1 MRATLS
7 ATLAAAA
14 VLVATPA
21 AFAGP
26 EPSIRALQL
35 DAELALAKATD
46 LAYDFESGTSRIGAL
61 ASTQHPE
68 SREPC
73 LVTFGVVADGK
84 PTDTR
89 AYWHRVTSV
98 SVRSVLGVHE
108 LVLRGDPA
116 RAITFANPA
125 DAAAAQAAV
134 ASLVDRC
141 QRAENARQLLRT
153 GVAGVASFELSAQPG
168 TYAEARKA
176 TDVSWVGQCAMAVR
190 SQAGPVLVQRAL
202 VKFEAASDVRELSRA
217 TDGSSLYIAGPF
229 SMQGTKE
236 SFRGAGVKI
245 DVGARPAMQR
255 LAGAARLLR
264 DHCNPGATSSL

>member
-14 VLVATPA
+14 VLASPA
-21 AFAGP
+21 AFASP
-26 EPSIRALQL
+26 EPTIRTLQQAAEVALSR
-35 DAELALAKATD
+35 ATD
-46 LAYDFESGTSRIGAL
+46 LAYDFESGPSRIGAL

-73 LVTFGVVADGK
+73 LVTFGAVADGK

-89 AYWHRVTSV
+89 VYWHRVTSV
-98 SVRSVLGVHE
+98 AVRSALGVHE

-134 ASLVDRC
+134 ATLVDRC
-141 QRAENARQLLRT
+141 QRAESARRLLRD

-168 TYAEARKA
+168 SYAEARKA

-217 TDGSSLYIAGPF
+217 SDGSSLFIAGPF
-229 SMQGTKE
+229 SMQGPKE
-236 SFRGAGVKI
+236 SFRGAGVKF
-245 DVGARPAMQR
+245 DVAARPAMLR

-264 DHCNPGATSSL
+264 DHCNPGSTSTL